1 MNKTKRL
8 FLSELLIN
16 ATKTQK
22 IAYIAVMTALCV
34 VCNMFFEIKFA
45 DIQFSLTLFISALAG
60 MLIGPLFGFVACFL
74 GDLVGFLYNS
84 AGFMYMPWIGVAMGI
99 VAFISGVCING
110 ITLNFK
116 GSIYVKI
123 LIVAVSTFL
132 ICTVIIN
139 TIPFWVMYGKG
150 VPFFA
155 YLFTRLFIKGQIF
168 NSLFNYALMFAFFPL
183 ILKIQIFKKKED

>member
-1 MNKTKRL
+1 M
-8 FLSELLIN
+8 SELLIN
-16 ATKTQK
+16 ATKTQR

-34 VCNMFFEIKFA
+34 VGNMFFEIKFA
-45 DIQFSLTLFISALAG
+45 DIQFSLTLFISALTG

-84 AGFMYMPWIGVAMGI
+84 SGFMYMPWIGVAMGV
-99 VAFISGVCING
+99 VAFISGLFING
-110 ITLNFK
+110 INLKFK
-116 GSIYVKI
+116 GGIYIKI

-132 ICTVIIN
+132 LCTVIIN

-168 NSLFNYALMFAFFPL
+168 NSLFNYALMFILFPL
-183 ILKIQIFKKKED
+183 ILKLQIFKKKED